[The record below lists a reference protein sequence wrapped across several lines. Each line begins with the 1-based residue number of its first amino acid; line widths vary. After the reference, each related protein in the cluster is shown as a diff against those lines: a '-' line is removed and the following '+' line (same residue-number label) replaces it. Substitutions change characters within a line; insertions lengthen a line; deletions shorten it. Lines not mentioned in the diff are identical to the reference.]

1 MTLLWDV
8 RNSAFGSRIV
18 IVAVDANEALD
29 LAKRIT
35 GYSLNWQAGPFLLGA
50 PDDQDDAIEAVE
62 LWWGAYCD
70 YAEGNESISDAEYD
84 SVMDLV
90 HRTEDVIYEV

>member
-62 LWWGAYCD
+62 GWWGDYCD
-70 YAEGNESISDAEYD
+70 YADDNDKISDAEYD
-84 SVMDLV
+84 AMLRRMKDTFDAV
-90 HRTEDVIYEV
+90 YA

>member
-1 MTLLWDV
+1 MLWLALNPIFDCPILFVADNRDEALEWVTKITGLTLLRMV
-8 RNSAFGSRIV
+8 GSMET
-18 IVAVDANEALD
+18 NTP
-29 LAKRIT
+29 K
-35 GYSLNWQAGPFLLGA
+35 
-50 PDDQDDAIEAVE
+50 DQDDAIEAVE